1 MSTVFISYRRDNTA
15 GEARA
20 LSNDLIS
27 RLGENSVFMD
37 VDSIALGRDFRSV
50 LQETTASCDL
60 MLVLIGKNWADAK
73 DESGRTRLENPEDY
87 VRLEIEAALKRN
99 IPVTP
104 VLVQGAQMPGPEQL
118 PIEIRDLGYRNGFEI
133 SNNRWGSDVREMM
146 RRLGLEKGR
155 PPFPTPQ
162 SSSKRWRVWVPILAL
177 IIAVTSGGGLFI
189 NHYWSNLIWHPGG
202 QSTLPPIS
210 PPTVLGGTSSSI
222 ADWPWLVSVYTAGQ
236 FICNGTLIAP
246 RMVLSTAL
254 CVGGGQPANYEVAT
268 ATDDAKYVRVGGR
281 IPVTKIFVHPAFSK
295 DASKNDIAILE
306 LGVALPPPFATI
318 SAQRSADPK
327 TGTLALVA
335 AVDFRSQPG
344 NLLQTAI
351 PIADDATCA
360 GRYGDKSAREGTI
373 CAGFERGGASACPG
387 TGSAGGPLVVL
398 SGAGRKYQIGIV
410 SLADDCSVPGA
421 AYGLYTRV
429 SSYADWIKQVVPNV
443 LSEPMTGVKR

>member
-1 MSTVFISYRRDNTA
+1 MITGLLVPRTGERTMSTVFISYRRDNTA

-104 VLVQGAQMPGPEQL
+104 VLVQGAQMPAPEQL

-162 SSSKRWRVWVPILAL
+162 SSSKRWRVWVPILGL
-177 IIAVTSGGGLFI
+177 IIAVTSGSGLFI
-189 NHYWSNLIWHPGG
+189 NHYWPNLIWHP
-202 QSTLPPIS
+202 
-210 PPTVLGGTSSSI
+210 
-222 ADWPWLVSVYTAGQ
+222 
-236 FICNGTLIAP
+236 
-246 RMVLSTAL
+246 
-254 CVGGGQPANYEVAT
+254 
-268 ATDDAKYVRVGGR
+268 
-281 IPVTKIFVHPAFSK
+281 
-295 DASKNDIAILE
+295 
-306 LGVALPPPFATI
+306 
-318 SAQRSADPK
+318 
-327 TGTLALVA
+327 
-335 AVDFRSQPG
+335 
-344 NLLQTAI
+344 
-351 PIADDATCA
+351 
-360 GRYGDKSAREGTI
+360 
-373 CAGFERGGASACPG
+373 
-387 TGSAGGPLVVL
+387 
-398 SGAGRKYQIGIV
+398 
-410 SLADDCSVPGA
+410 
-421 AYGLYTRV
+421 
-429 SSYADWIKQVVPNV
+429 
-443 LSEPMTGVKR
+443 